1 MSRAIAHAIMA
12 RRSILGLQEQV
23 MSEMNPLMTNTMS
36 THVRKRSPGR
46 QSLTHFNRVATGPES
61 QDEEVLSASTL
72 AGTPG
77 VADKDPIRRAES
89 TEMQTPT
96 HGWHYQRVNPLF
108 DRQRPNTTFK
118 ARKSRDNRSLRT
130 CSSVGLSC

>member
-36 THVRKRSPGR
+36 THARKRSPGR

-77 VADKDPIRRAES
+77 VADKDPIRQAES